1 MDTKFPWWP
10 IDYLFR
16 VRYSGKLSM
25 IKGKMEEEG
34 GEKREGRWKLSV
46 KSGIASDRMVDG
58 AGTPVPSHNLRPP
71 DCNFFRFPSLHSS
84 YIPFFPKFWNLGV
97 CAKCLTQIQHEA
109 SSDTQSSTP
118 QLNESTS
125 S

>member
-58 AGTPVPSHNLRPP
+58 DGQGCPFLLTICVLQTAIFQVSFPP
-71 DCNFFRFPSLHSS
+71 LLL
-84 YIPFFPKFWNLGV
+84 YPFLSKIL
-97 CAKCLTQIQHEA
+97 
-109 SSDTQSSTP
+109 
-118 QLNESTS
+118 ESWGLC
-125 S
+125 